1 MIHSLSNDY
10 FCKSSQKH
18 FDLIKSIMAR
28 MNHNNIH
35 WKFFHIKGHQNNVIQ
50 CDDLNQLAQ
59 LNISTGIMTKDK
71 LSNMIESINWERCRP
86 QHLPFEVIEI
96 CWTNQQLICT
106 KIISNLPKT
115 LTTKICMKLISNY
128 LIKKEKLEEHK
139 KIINRLDYFKKRSLE
154 ITRQQQKWLS
164 KWMVGFC
171 VNRIMLKLCKC
182 QNH

>member
-18 FDLIKSIMAR
+18 FDLIKSIIAR

-115 LTTKICMKLISNY
+115 LTTKIQCTQVDAFTIWNCSIQELERWMLNYNNFAKMVELI
-128 LIKKEKLEEHK
+128 IKGL
-139 KIINRLDYFKKRSLE
+139 
-154 ITRQQQKWLS
+154 
-164 KWMVGFC
+164 
-171 VNRIMLKLCKC
+171 
-182 QNH
+182 